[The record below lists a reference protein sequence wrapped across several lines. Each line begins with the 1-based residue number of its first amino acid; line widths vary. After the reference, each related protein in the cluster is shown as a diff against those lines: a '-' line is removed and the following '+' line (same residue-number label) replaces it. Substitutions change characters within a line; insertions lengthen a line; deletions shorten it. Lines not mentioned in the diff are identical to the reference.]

1 MAIRDHVNAIVAVDI
16 DEESLAKAEERAIV
30 DIVTT
35 DLRSGISNAD
45 VIILATPVRTI
56 LSTLKELANIDLTRK
71 IVTDLGSTK
80 KEICEAMDNL
90 PSDVLAIGAHPM
102 CGREL
107 SGLAAAKADLFQQKK
122 TVLCRT
128 KRTTDYAQS
137 IISELFEAT
146 GTEIIFIDAD
156 LHDNLVALT
165 SHMPYLLSGILTR
178 QAAGAAER
186 EGAVWEVAASGF
198 ADMSRLAGSNSTV
211 MLDILAT
218 NRSSI
223 TSRLESYRSEID
235 QVIQI
240 VNRDNE
246 KELLEWLRNVE
257 NDYAEYRQ
265 ISDQ

>member
-122 TVLCRT
+122 VVLCRT

-146 GTEIIFIDAD
+146 GTEIKLIDAD

-186 EGAVWEVAASGF
+186 EGDIWEVAASGF

-218 NRSSI
+218 NRISI
-223 TSRLESYRSEID
+223 ASMLESYRSEID
-235 QVIQI
+235 QVIQM
-240 VNRDNE
+240 VKRDNE
-246 KELLEWLRNVE
+246 RELLEWLRDVE
-257 NDYAEYRQ
+257 SDYAEYRQ